1 MKALP
6 SDFINRISKVYGD
19 AGESWLNQLP
29 ELRKSVLDRWSLT
42 GGDPLYPLTYNY
54 LENAEDRNGTA
65 VILKLGVPSPELT
78 TEILAL
84 QQYSGKG
91 AVRIIQGDPEQGALL
106 LERVYPGTN
115 LLGIE
120 NDEIATRTACQVM
133 QRIWIEAPDGGF
145 FPNMADW
152 CRGFNRYGK
161 QYPGDSGPLP
171 KNLIHRGEALAQELL
186 QNQNTSL
193 LLHGDLHHMN
203 ILLGEG
209 GSWIAIDPKGVI
221 GEPSFEVG
229 PLLTNPTSDLITY
242 PNLEQVLSRR
252 LDILTETLAL
262 DRFRMAA
269 WSFTRAVLSAVW
281 VVEDQGDNWVYWTT
295 IAECMRVLIPK

>member
-1 MKALP
+1 MIALP
-6 SDFINRISKVYGD
+6 SDFINRILKVYGD
-19 AGESWLNQLP
+19 AGKSWLSQLP
-29 ELRKSVLDRWSLT
+29 EIRESILDRWSLI
-42 GGDPLYPLTYNY
+42 GGEPINPLTYNY
-54 LENAEDRNGTA
+54 LEKAEDKNGTA
-65 VILKLGVPSPELT
+65 VILKLGVPNPELT

-84 QQYSGKG
+84 QQYRGRG
-91 AVRIIQGDPEQGALL
+91 VVRIIHGDPEQGVLL
-106 LERVYPGTN
+106 LETVYPGTN

-133 QRIWIEAPDGGF
+133 QRIWIEAPDDGF
-145 FPNMADW
+145 FPHMADW

-161 QYPGDSGPLP
+161 QYPGESGPLP
-171 KNLIHRGEALAQELL
+171 HVLINQGEAIAQELL
-186 QNQNTSL
+186 QSQNTSL

-209 GSWIAIDPKGVI
+209 ESWIAIDPKGVI
-221 GEPSFEVG
+221 GEPSFEAG
-229 PLLTNPTSDLITY
+229 PLLYNPIPDLITY
-242 PNLEQVLSRR
+242 PNLDRVLSRR

-281 VVEDQGDNWVYWTT
+281 TVEDQGDNWAYWIT
-295 IAECMRVLIPK
+295 IAEHIRALIPK